1 MAVYQARVVIPYK
14 SGIPQDVV
22 VNTMCFEVDGDP
34 GIAAVSLILDFYNT
48 AVPATSGSIADLLHA
63 YLDRSVDACRIE
75 FYEVNLAT
83 GDVGSPLAVVPWTL
97 LGDPDENNLP
107 LEVAI
112 CTSFAAAPGVGTS
125 PGTRK
130 GRIYLGPFNQTVVT
144 AGDDDPTRPDSDAL
158 AIIQTATQRMVTN
171 AAAGDITFVVW
182 SRKDNAAYEIVRG
195 WVDNAFD
202 TQRRRGVEPSSRVV
216 WNKVVV

>member
-1 MAVYQARVVIPYK
+1 MAVYQARAIIPYK

-22 VNTMCFEVDGDP
+22 VNTLCFRLDDP
-34 GIAAVSLILDFYNT
+34 PGVAAVSLLTDFYNEPVDET
-48 AVPATSGSIADLLHA
+48 DTSIADLLHV
-63 YLDRSVDACRIE
+63 YLDRTGNACRFE

-107 LEVAI
+107 LEVAV
-112 CTSFAAAPGVGTS
+112 CTSFAAAPSEGSS

-130 GRIYLGPFNQTVVT
+130 GRIFIGPFNQTVCT
-144 AGDDDPTRPDSDAL
+144 AGDDDPTRPDVN
-158 AIIQTATQRMVTN
+158 AILTLSGATQRLVQDTE
-171 AAAGDITFVVW
+171 AGGIQMVVW

-202 TQRRRGVEPSSRVV
+202 TQRRRGVDPSSRTV
-216 WNKVVV
+216 WNKVIV